1 MIFLFR
7 IHLFV
12 GNNYFW
18 PILSFLL
25 TNFYELRGRHLVLE
39 MRIYCRP
46 ETPSPCPRRQ
56 TFLFHALL
64 ILISPFPF
72 GQSIGLKP
80 VTRVTISSPQIFK
93 RYARGEPLTL
103 TPGTHRSTEPSQ
115 KVTSFPRGNPLN

>member
-25 TNFYELRGRHLVLE
+25 TNFYELRERHLVLE

-80 VTRVTISSPQIFK
+80 VTRVTISSLQIFK
-93 RYARGEPLTL
+93 QEANLVLQRRELT
-103 TPGTHRSTEPSQ
+103 STEPSQ